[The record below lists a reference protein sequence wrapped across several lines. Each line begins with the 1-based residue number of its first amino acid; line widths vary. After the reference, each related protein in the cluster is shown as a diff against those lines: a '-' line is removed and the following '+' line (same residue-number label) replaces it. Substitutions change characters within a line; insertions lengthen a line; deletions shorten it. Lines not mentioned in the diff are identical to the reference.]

1 MGKLAGLGKLD
12 VRSTLA
18 SSLPFSLHFG
28 HISIMANEQAEEKD
42 TGSQFESLSSLY
54 SQLDTLWA
62 QYLDLV
68 DEYTTAQAAIKKHIS
83 SGFFSL
89 AQANFKSS
97 RGRYG
102 QDYYDERA
110 VATTRTIVEAQDQG
124 ISMRVV
130 KHAVADKASSTS
142 NATSNGNQ
150 EQGLPDNKQS
160 KEPTEKSHLTDYPT
174 PAATPEPE
182 GKQEPADVSNTT
194 PQDPQ
199 KTGGKMDSSGTV
211 SEGQSAKP
219 RIDPHD
225 PIRWFGILVP
235 STLRQ
240 AQNSFTE
247 AVLDGQSLSN
257 ALNSSRRMREVEA
270 EIRKLRKIIKK
281 AEKTTESSTPLT
293 IRNEVKTPS

>member
-1 MGKLAGLGKLD
+1 
-12 VRSTLA
+12 
-18 SSLPFSLHFG
+18 
-28 HISIMANEQAEEKD
+28 MANEQAEEKG
-42 TGSQFESLSSLY
+42 TGSQLESLSSLY

-68 DEYTTAQAAIKKHIS
+68 DDYITAQAAIKEHMS

-130 KHAVADKASSTS
+130 KNAVAVEASSTS
-142 NATSNGNQ
+142 KATSDGSE
-150 EQGLPDNKQS
+150 EQGLPDKQS
-160 KEPTEKSHLTDYPT
+160 EESTEKSHPADYPT

-182 GKQEPADVSNTT
+182 GKQEPLNVRNATLQETRKPGV
-194 PQDPQ
+194 
-199 KTGGKMDSSGTV
+199 KMNSSENV
-211 SEGQSAKP
+211 SEIQTAKP
-219 RIDPHD
+219 KIDPRD

-235 STLRQ
+235 PTLRQ
-240 AQNSFTE
+240 AQASFNS
-247 AVLDGQSLSN
+247 ALLDSQSLSK
-257 ALNSSRRMREVEA
+257 ALNGSRRMREVEA

-281 AEKTTESSTPLT
+281 AEKTIESSAQLPVQD
-293 IRNEVKTPS
+293 EVQASS

>member
-1 MGKLAGLGKLD
+1 
-12 VRSTLA
+12 
-18 SSLPFSLHFG
+18 
-28 HISIMANEQAEEKD
+28 MADEQAEDKG
-42 TGSQFESLSSLY
+42 TGTQLESLSSLY

-68 DEYTTAQAAIKKHIS
+68 DDYTTAQAAIKKHMS

-89 AQANFKSS
+89 AQANFKLS

-110 VATTRTIVEAQDQG
+110 VATIRTIVEAQDQG

-130 KHAVADKASSTS
+130 KHAEADEASSTS
-142 NATSNGNQ
+142 NATSTGSE
-150 EQGLPDNKQS
+150 EQGLPDKQS
-160 KEPTEKSHLTDYPT
+160 EEPTEKPHPTDYPT

-182 GKQEPADVSNTT
+182 GKQELADASNTS

-199 KTGGKMDSSGTV
+199 TTGSKLETSGNI
-211 SEGQSAKP
+211 SEDESVTP

-225 PIRWFGILVP
+225 PVRWFGILVP

-240 AQNSFTE
+240 AQNSFTD
-247 AVLDGQSLSN
+247 AVLNIQSCSK
-257 ALNSSRRMREVEA
+257 AMNSSRRMREVEA

-281 AEKTTESSTPLT
+281 AEKTIESSTPLA
-293 IRNEVKTPS
+293 IRNEVQTLS